1 MIRLTRFERKIVA
14 AIAAVALVPFVAA
27 LLLGQQA
34 LREAYQVGV
43 NQRVR
48 GELERA
54 LVLYQRH
61 FRTLRSDAERTRHSI
76 ARDWELRGA
85 IASGDAPRVER
96 QLRAT
101 LSRYPDVGRV
111 VVLDAAG
118 RDVARAE
125 RADRM
130 DPSKVRLLALRAE
143 LDAPLTGAVVVTVAT
158 PVQPFRDFQRAGEVV
173 EVFSSLEAETSYV
186 SGTYLLVYV
195 AFLLS
200 VIVVALAVGIVIS
213 RRVTR
218 RVAVLADA
226 TAQVG
231 AGNLT
236 VVVPTG
242 ANDEVGELTRAF
254 NDMVADLRDSRTRID
269 YLQRIGAWQE
279 FARRLAHEIKN
290 PLTPIQLAVQEVH
303 TSYDGTDERHRKR
316 LEQTRAIVEE
326 EVATL
331 RRLVTEFSAF
341 AKLPEARLEPA
352 DLGEFVRDAMKSVGA
367 EPDVAEAAAVKVDL
381 DIAKVATPVRIDA
394 MMLKRGLDNLVRNA
408 VQAIRAAR
416 PGGEGRV
423 VVVTRVLGNE
433 ATLEVSD
440 DGPGVPEADRAR
452 VFDPYFTTKEEGTG
466 LGLAIVKKVVL
477 EHGGEIECEASPT
490 GGALFRIRLPLAG
503 RAVMVRSA
511 VRRATTTLR

>member
-61 FRTLRSDAERTRHSI
+61 FRTLRAGAERTRDSI
-76 ARDWELRGA
+76 ARDWQLREA
-85 IASGDAPRVER
+85 IASGDRPRVR
-96 QLRAT
+96 QQLET
-101 LSRYPDVGRV
+101 MLSRYPDVGRV
-111 VVLDAAG
+111 LVVDADG
-118 RDVARAE
+118 RAVAQAE

-130 DPSKVRLLALRAE
+130 SPERVRLLALRAA
-143 LDAPLTGAVVVTVAT
+143 LDPPLTGELVVTVAT
-158 PVQPFRDFQRAGEVV
+158 PLQPFRDFQRAGEVV

-186 SGTYLLVYV
+186 SGSYLLVYV
-195 AFLLS
+195 SFLLS
-200 VIVVALAVGIVIS
+200 VIIVALAVGIVIS

-236 VVVPTG
+236 VEVPTG

-290 PLTPIQLAVQEVH
+290 PLTPIQLAVQELH
-303 TSYDGTDERHRKR
+303 MGYDGPDERHRKR
-316 LEQTRAIVEE
+316 LEQARAIVEE

-367 EPDVAEAAAVKVDL
+367 DPDAEAPASVAVDL
-381 DIAKVATPVRIDA
+381 DIAKVPTPVRIDA

-408 VQAIRAAR
+408 VQAIRDAR
-416 PGGEGRV
+416 RGGQGRI
-423 VVVTRVLGNE
+423 VVVTRVAGSE
-433 ATLEVSD
+433 AILEVSD

-452 VFDPYFTTKEEGTG
+452 VFDPYFTTKEDGTG

-477 EHGGEIECEASPT
+477 EHGGEIECGVGPA
-490 GGALFRIRLPLAG
+490 GGAAFRIRLPLAG
-503 RAVMVRSA
+503 RALVVRSG
-511 VRRATTTLR
+511 VRRSATQG